1 MDNKTM
7 VKVINKY
14 NGSVGYEI
22 PELGINR
29 IFYPKENKMLTFEE
43 LEKLSFIP
51 GGTEILRNYLEI
63 ADENVVQE
71 LFNKASEPEYHY
83 SEEDIKKIMT
93 TGTLDQFLDLLD
105 FSPTATKEI
114 IKELAVNLPLNDME
128 KREAIQEKLG
138 FNVTKAIEIKNT
150 KFDSEKNNEVIKS
163 SNMHRRAAPLVK
175 KQTTVAPS
183 GRRYNPDKK

>member
-1 MDNKTM
+1 MDNKTT

-51 GGTEILRNYLEI
+51 GGIEILRNYLEI
-63 ADENVVQE
+63 TDENVAQE
-71 LFNKASEPEYHY
+71 LFNETSEPEYHY
-83 SEEDIKKIMT
+83 SEEDIKKIMV

-105 FSPTATKEI
+105 FSPTATKEN
-114 IKELAVNLPLNDME
+114 IKELAVSLPLNDME

-150 KFDSEKNNEVIKS
+150 KFDGEREDT
-163 SNMHRRAAPLVK
+163 SNKVSNTHRRAAPLVK
-175 KQTTVAPS
+175 KENTAPT
-183 GRRYNPDKK
+183 GRRYVPETK